1 MNDLSLAS
9 LIIGIIA
16 LFFFIIQIIVAV
28 TINFIN
34 TTSHLKA
41 LIKLKEKI
49 QKETYSS
56 LINFSFS
63 CNPLRDLSYPA
74 LLSDD
79 FFIKFKAAQENKQAK
94 KHLMADYKIII
105 FSLKWLKEV
114 KPLLDQKNR
123 SKIFI
128 KKTTITQLLFEGNNR
143 WSNAQLNILK
153 RYDYYYNQDFSI
165 RAFCDLY
172 QNIVPNQLSF
182 ENHWKKAFKT
192 VETTINY
199 YIERDKEP
207 PLYTK
212 VESLMC
218 YAKNVLD
225 IDTTSH
231 RDYEIMQLIDAK
243 IRVCGE
249 IIEKYKKTYPQSKAE
264 NFIILK
270 TYVDINNL
278 LFFSIEQ
285 HQTSSENDFV
295 FIG

>member
-105 FSLKWLKEV
+105 FSLK
-114 KPLLDQKNR
+114 
-123 SKIFI
+123 
-128 KKTTITQLLFEGNNR
+128 
-143 WSNAQLNILK
+143 
-153 RYDYYYNQDFSI
+153 
-165 RAFCDLY
+165 
-172 QNIVPNQLSF
+172 
-182 ENHWKKAFKT
+182 
-192 VETTINY
+192 
-199 YIERDKEP
+199 
-207 PLYTK
+207 
-212 VESLMC
+212 
-218 YAKNVLD
+218 
-225 IDTTSH
+225 
-231 RDYEIMQLIDAK
+231 
-243 IRVCGE
+243 
-249 IIEKYKKTYPQSKAE
+249 
-264 NFIILK
+264 
-270 TYVDINNL
+270 
-278 LFFSIEQ
+278 
-285 HQTSSENDFV
+285 
-295 FIG
+295 